1 MKDSKTLL
9 LLVVSL
15 LLLLASITLLWSWGY
30 QFSFSHKQDNAP
42 QTVPVKTNTRSE
54 AEITDSLQKIYYA
67 TLDHLDKTIDSV
79 YNHTD
84 SLKGNLDEKL
94 TDFYQTRKQITDL
107 FKNKVSNA
115 DITIANQRISQLQ
128 QRISQLRSS
137 NTDVENENKRL
148 NILLKQYLEENKKN
162 QAAVSPLQ
170 VPVNIT
176 ATNTNTT
183 LQENIIPEN
192 KPVKTETAV
201 TQTASNFTAWDLQL
215 NAITPDNGRETLKAE
230 NADKLTGTFAVKNNT
245 EQNSNAEIMVVVLQP
260 DGKTMQK
267 STWESGS
274 FETANGKRIYSC
286 KISTQCAPGETK
298 KLNFWL
304 AADKYQKGNY
314 TFMLY
319 QNGIIIGRTTKQLS

>member
-30 QFSFSHKQDNAP
+30 QFSFSHKQDTTP
-42 QTVPVKTNTRSE
+42 QTVPVIKSSRSE

-107 FKNKVSNA
+107 FKNKVSNG
-115 DITIANQRISQLQ
+115 DITLANQRILLLQ

-148 NILLKQYLEENKKN
+148 NSLLKQYLEDTKKSEPIGTPLVPAN
-162 QAAVSPLQ
+162 TPTTPNVVSQ
-170 VPVNIT
+170 NNIS
-176 ATNTNTT
+176 
-183 LQENIIPEN
+183 PEN
-192 KPVKTETAV
+192 KPAKIETPA
-201 TQTASNFTAWDLQL
+201 TGSASNLSASDLQL
-215 NAITPDNGRETLKAE
+215 NAITNDDGKETLKAE
-230 NADKLTGTFAVKNNT
+230 SADKLTGTFAVKNNT
-245 EQNSNAEIMVVVLQP
+245 GQNSNLELMVVILQP

-298 KLNFWL
+298 KLHFWL

-314 TFMLY
+314 TFLVY
-319 QNGIIIGRTTKQLS
+319 ENGIIIGRTTKQLS

>member
-30 QFSFSHKQDNAP
+30 QFSFSHKQDTAP

-107 FKNKVSNA
+107 FKNKVSDA
-115 DITIANQRISQLQ
+115 DITVANQRILQLQ

-137 NTDVENENKRL
+137 NTDVENENRRL
-148 NILLKQYLEENKKN
+148 NTLLRQYLEDHKKSEP
-162 QAAVSPLQ
+162 VSTAPLLVSAPTTPNVVSQ
-170 VPVNIT
+170 NNIP
-176 ATNTNTT
+176 
-183 LQENIIPEN
+183 PEI
-192 KPVKTETAV
+192 KPTKIEAPE
-201 TQTASNFTAWDLQL
+201 TQTSFNISAGDLQL
-215 NAITPDNGRETLKAE
+215 TAITNYDGKETLKAE
-230 NADKLTGTFAVKNNT
+230 SADKITGAFTIKNNT
-245 EQNSNAEIMVVVLQP
+245 GQTSNIDLMVVVLQP

-274 FETANGKRIYSC
+274 FETSSGKRIYSC
-286 KISTQCAPGETK
+286 KIPTQCALGETK
-298 KLNFWL
+298 KLHFWL
-304 AADKYQKGNY
+304 AAEKYQKGNY
-314 TFMLY
+314 TLLLY
-319 QNGIIIGRTTKQLS
+319 QNGIMIGRTTKQLS